1 MERVAGRMF
10 ELTFPGLP
18 VLASIVCVAGQLF
31 VTQMF
36 WQHMTQP
43 VACSPP
49 TSPLLLHPL
58 SSVKVSL
65 AVPFKTPPITS
76 DFDLCN
82 FSSLCQMS
90 HFGKTGFVSCFFF
103 IIICVSGLSVN
114 SPQGRPLPLLLA
126 PLFRKTCAGNAQF

>member
-1 MERVAGRMF
+1 MF
-10 ELTFPGLP
+10 EPNFPGLP
-18 VLASIVCVAGQLF
+18 VLASIVCVAGQLL

-49 TSPLLLHPL
+49 LLPPL

-82 FSSLCQMS
+82 YSSLCQMS
-90 HFGKTGFVSCFFF
+90 HFGQNWLCELFF
-103 IIICVSGLSVN
+103 S
-114 SPQGRPLPLLLA
+114 
-126 PLFRKTCAGNAQF
+126 